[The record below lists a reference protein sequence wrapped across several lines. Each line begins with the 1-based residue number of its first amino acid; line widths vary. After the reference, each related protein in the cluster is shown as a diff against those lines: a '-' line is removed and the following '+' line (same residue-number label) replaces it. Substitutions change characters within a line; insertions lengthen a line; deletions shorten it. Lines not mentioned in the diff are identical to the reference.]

1 MATFIGAIKG
11 GKSSSKP
18 RIEKSL
24 KTIIS
29 EMKKLED
36 TGNFKGVFFS
46 AGYFNDIETQFKA
59 ALKAV
64 SKEDF

>member
-1 MATFIGAIKG
+1 MATFIGAISKRKG
-11 GKSSSKP
+11 SSKT

-24 KTIIS
+24 NIIIS

>member
-11 GKSSSKP
+11 SKSSRKSS
-18 RIEKSL
+18 ITKSL

-59 ALKAV
+59 ALKGV
-64 SKEDF
+64 EKEDF